1 MSISRQPRLLLINP
15 PAVQRGTFAVTPR
28 WAGEA
33 ADLLV
38 VFRGYMD
45 GGLFMHAA
53 KRSEKLLRTSRS
65 TLTLCIEELA
75 IDQRQQLER
84 ILNRLA
90 PFGDRI
96 SIWVSEQV
104 HTVPSIDS
112 SVFNLILGERPGN
125 EPTPA

>member
-1 MSISRQPRLLLINP
+1 M
-15 PAVQRGTFAVTPR
+15 VY
-28 WAGEA
+28 
-33 ADLLV
+33 
-38 VFRGYMD
+38 RGYMD

-53 KRSEKLLRTSRS
+53 KRLEKLLRTSRS

-84 ILNRLA
+84 LLNRLS

-104 HTVPSIDS
+104 RTVLSIDS
-112 SVFNLILGERPGN
+112 SVFNLILGERPGD